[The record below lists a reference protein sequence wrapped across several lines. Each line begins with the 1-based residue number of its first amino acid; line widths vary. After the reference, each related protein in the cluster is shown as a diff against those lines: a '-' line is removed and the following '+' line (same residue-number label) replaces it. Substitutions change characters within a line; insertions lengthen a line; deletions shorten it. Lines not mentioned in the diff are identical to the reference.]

1 MMDKTKLKFDKRI
14 LIVLLAIVVIGGIG
28 AYVFLNSSVD
38 VEIDTVTKADI
49 FRSVEDTGV
58 VRSERNR
65 DLQAIGNGEVL
76 SIFVEIGDEV
86 KAGDVL
92 VSIDDTA
99 YKYQLESLEY
109 QIKSL
114 ESNIAYLAEPYSD
127 LSLENYKGSVRI
139 ANENY
144 QKAKSDYE
152 NAKKLFELGAIS
164 KSELDSFKLL
174 SSVGYMNY
182 VMALNESSAASMG
195 GDSDI
200 VQQYDFQLKAL
211 IPQLE
216 SLEDQINKSQIKAPF
231 NGIVSEVYVQEGEYV
246 MPMSQVV
253 QMYENK
259 YYVESSLL
267 EESMILMEMDAPVE
281 ISFDNVITEGY
292 VRKIHPTIKTVYSD
306 LGVAQQKG
314 IVEIALDSEFSLMG
328 REVNLVFMLGRRQGV
343 ITADMNAMIRLDNED
358 YVFVAKDKIA
368 QLTKVKVGAKGN
380 NRYEILEGLEENDL
394 VIINPNDDLDDG
406 DKISY

>member
-231 NGIVSEVYVQEGEYV
+231 DGIVSEVYVQEGEYV

>member
-231 NGIVSEVYVQEGEYV
+231 DGIVSEVYVQEGEYV

-281 ISFDNVITEGY
+281 ISFDNVITEGN

>member
-1 MMDKTKLKFDKRI
+1 MDKTKHKFDKRI
-14 LIVLLAIVVIGGIG
+14 LIVLLAIIVIGGIG
-28 AYVFLNSSVD
+28 AYIFLNSSED
-38 VEIDTVTKADI
+38 VEVDTVTKADI
-49 FRSVEDTGV
+49 FRSIEDTGI
-58 VRSERNR
+58 VRSEHSR
-65 DLQAIGNGEVL
+65 DLQATGNGEVL
-76 SIFVEIGDEV
+76 SILVEIGDEV
-86 KAGDVL
+86 KAGDVV
-92 VSIDDTA
+92 VSIDDSA

-127 LSLENYKGSVRI
+127 LSLENYKGSVSI

-144 QKAKSDYE
+144 QIAKSDYE

-164 KSELDSFKLL
+164 KSELDSLKVL
-174 SSVGYMNY
+174 SSVGYINY
-182 VMALNESSAASMG
+182 IMALNKSSDASVG
-195 GDSDI
+195 GDSDV
-200 VQQYDFQLKAL
+200 VQQYSFQLKSL
-211 IPQLE
+211 VPQLE

-231 NGIVSEVYVQEGEYV
+231 DGIVSEVYVQEGENV

-253 QMYENK
+253 QIYEND

-267 EESMILMEMDAPVE
+267 EESMILMEMDATVE
-281 ISFDNVITEGY
+281 INFDNVITEGY

-314 IVEIALDSEFSLMG
+314 IVEISLEDEFSLMG
-328 REVNLVFMLGRRQGV
+328 REVNLLFMLGRRQDV
-343 ITADMNAMIRLDNED
+343 ITVDMNAMIRLENKD
-358 YVFVAKDKIA
+358 YVYVAQDNIA

-380 NRYEILEGLEENDL
+380 NRYEILEGLKENDV
-394 VIINPNDDLDDG
+394 VIINPSDELEDG

>member
-1 MMDKTKLKFDKRI
+1 MDKTKLKFDKRI

-28 AYVFLNSSVD
+28 AYVFLNSSED

-49 FRSVEDTGV
+49 YRSIEDTGI
-58 VRSERNR
+58 VRSERSR
-65 DLQAIGNGEVL
+65 DLQATGNGEVL
-76 SIFVEIGDEV
+76 SILVEIGDEV
-86 KAGDVL
+86 KTGDVL

-99 YKYQLESLEY
+99 YEYQLESLEY

-114 ESNIAYLAEPYSD
+114 ESNIAYLAEPYSE

-164 KSELDSFKLL
+164 KSDLDSLKVL

-182 VMALNESSAASMG
+182 IMALNESSAASMG

-200 VQQYDFQLKAL
+200 VQQYNFQLKAL

-216 SLEDQINKSQIKAPF
+216 SLEDQISKSQIKAPF
-231 NGIVSEVYVQEGEYV
+231 DGIVSEVYVQEGEYV
-246 MPMSQVV
+246 MPMSQVI
-253 QMYENK
+253 QIYENK
-259 YYVESSLL
+259 YYVESNLL

-281 ISFDNVITEGY
+281 ISFDNIITEGS

-306 LGVAQQKG
+306 LGVAQQRG
-314 IVEIALDSEFSLMG
+314 IVEIDLENEFSLMG
-328 REVNLVFMLGRRQGV
+328 REVNLMFMLGRRQGV
-343 ITADMNAMIRLDNED
+343 ITVDMNAVVRLDNED
-358 YVFVAKDKIA
+358 YVFVAKDKTA
-368 QLTKVKVGAKGN
+368 QLTKVTVGAKGN
-380 NRYEILEGLEENDL
+380 NRYEILEGLKENDL
-394 VIINPNDDLDDG
+394 VIINPSDDLDEG